1 MARILSLAAV
11 GALLLVALLY
21 GVVLNGFGLFG
32 PGYPPGNTTAIAPN
46 KPPKEIAA
54 TPIDPDAIAK
64 TPLAPKTDRADR
76 AEKQKTIDL
85 EPGAESGPKSGP
97 EPMRAAR
104 DVTPPNV
111 LRRATSTYKDPRLEP
126 AVAEEE
132 EQDPVRRYHR
142 VVVRD
147 ARTLE
152 AGDVIIR
159 FAGIAA
165 IAADRT
171 CTDTAGTEWPCGR
184 IAAGALRM
192 LIRHRAID
200 CTVVSQ
206 AEDEITA
213 TCSAGLEDIN
223 GWLVEQGWA
232 EVSAGADYA
241 EEADAAR
248 AEKRGIYLAE
258 WKPKGQGGS
267 GATSSLT
274 TFTAP
279 TLPQD
284 PFSGTPSVAVP
295 QGPVEGS
302 PDQGAGLV
310 DTVQGNE

>member
-1 MARILSLAAV
+1 MARILSLTAV

-46 KPPKEIAA
+46 KAPKEIAA
-54 TPIDPDAIAK
+54 MPVDPVEIAK

-76 AEKQKTIDL
+76 IEQPETAVV
-85 EPGAESGPKSGP
+85 EPAP
-97 EPMRAAR
+97 EPEPIRAAR

-132 EQDPVRRYHR
+132 EPDPVRRYHR

-171 CTDTAGTEWPCGR
+171 CTDAAGTEWPCGR

-200 CTVVSQ
+200 CAVVSQ
-206 AEDEITA
+206 AEGEITA

-232 EVSAGADYA
+232 EVSAGTDYA

-274 TFTAP
+274 AFTAP

-284 PFSGTPSVAVP
+284 AFSGTPSVAVP

-310 DTVQGNE
+310 DPVQGNE

>member
-1 MARILSLAAV
+1 MARILTLTAV
-11 GALLLVALLY
+11 GAIMLVALLY

-46 KPPKEIAA
+46 TPPKEIAA
-54 TPIDPDAIAK
+54 TPVDPVEIAK

-76 AEKQKTIDL
+76 IEQPEATVVEQ
-85 EPGAESGPKSGP
+85 AP
-97 EPMRAAR
+97 EPEPTRIAR

-111 LRRATSTYKDPRLEP
+111 LRRATSPYKDPRLEP
-126 AVAEEE
+126 EAAEEE
-132 EQDPVRRYHR
+132 EPDPVRRYHR

-152 AGDVIIR
+152 AGDDIIR
-159 FAGIAA
+159 FAGIAP
-165 IAADRT
+165 ISGEKT
-171 CTDTAGTEWPCGR
+171 CTDAAGTEWPCGR
-184 IAAGALRM
+184 IAAGDLRR

-200 CTVVSQ
+200 CAVVSK
-206 AEDEITA
+206 AEGEITA

-232 EVSAGADYA
+232 EVSAGAGYA

-258 WKPKGQGGS
+258 WKTKGQGGT
-267 GATSSLT
+267 GAASSLT
-274 TFTAP
+274 AFTAP
-279 TLPQD
+279 TLPPD
-284 PFSGTPSVAVP
+284 TLSGAPSVAVP
-295 QGPVEGS
+295 QGPVEGPS
-302 PDQGAGLV
+302 DQGAGLV

>member
-1 MARILSLAAV
+1 MARILSLTAV

-46 KPPKEIAA
+46 KAPKEIAA
-54 TPIDPDAIAK
+54 TPVDPVEIAK

-76 AEKQKTIDL
+76 IEQPETAVV
-85 EPGAESGPKSGP
+85 EPAPEP

-132 EQDPVRRYHR
+132 EPDPVRRYHR

-171 CTDTAGTEWPCGR
+171 CTDAAGTEWPCGR

-200 CTVVSQ
+200 CAVVSQ
-206 AEDEITA
+206 AEGEITA

-232 EVSAGADYA
+232 EVSAGTDYA

-274 TFTAP
+274 AFTAP

-284 PFSGTPSVAVP
+284 AFSGTPSVAVP
-295 QGPVEGS
+295 QGPVEGP

-310 DTVQGNE
+310 DPVQGNE